1 MRRLNGPFI
10 GARKLGGNWVRFEAW
25 LESTSVLRA
34 AWPGNYGWKLQKV
47 GIATPP
53 LPLVLFVW
61 VEREDVPGTATHG
74 HHNLITSGY
83 GDKLSRSTSEPLPLD
98 GRLSRLLAA
107 KSDRGRSLC
116 TVAGFISN
124 FSELDPATGR
134 TRKSRRENGTTRV
147 SPTGMW
153 IYILVSFDSML
164 GGNRSRETPAN
175 SCDPS
180 WLQVC
185 VGISWYQNRCN
196 ASKTCYTY
204 ISIRVSWRGVPC
216 GGNSQLRHD
225 YRAAIAQLFV
235 RRWTD

>member
-1 MRRLNGPFI
+1 MCNFI
-10 GARKLGGNWVRFEAW
+10 TRSNASVKRAVYRSEETRWKL
-25 LESTSVLRA
+25 SSLRGLTGINERITRCMA
-34 AWPGNYGWKLQKV
+34 GKFWKLQKV

-134 TRKSRRENGTTRV
+134 TRKSRRENRPECGFIYSYLSTR
-147 SPTGMW
+147 W
-153 IYILVSFDSML
+153 
-164 GGNRSRETPAN
+164 
-175 SCDPS
+175 
-180 WLQVC
+180 
-185 VGISWYQNRCN
+185 
-196 ASKTCYTY
+196 K
-204 ISIRVSWRGVPC
+204 SIARNPR
-216 GGNSQLRHD
+216 Q
-225 YRAAIAQLFV
+225 
-235 RRWTD
+235 

>member
-1 MRRLNGPFI
+1 METEFASRLDWNQRAYYALHGREI
-10 GARKLGGNWVRFEAW
+10 MVGNCRKL
-25 LESTSVLRA
+25 ESR
-34 AWPGNYGWKLQKV
+34 
-47 GIATPP
+47 P

-134 TRKSRRENGTTRV
+134 TRKSRRENGTTKEA
-147 SPTGMW
+147 PTGMW

-180 WLQVC
+180 
-185 VGISWYQNRCN
+185 
-196 ASKTCYTY
+196 
-204 ISIRVSWRGVPC
+204 
-216 GGNSQLRHD
+216 
-225 YRAAIAQLFV
+225 
-235 RRWTD
+235 

>member
-1 MRRLNGPFI
+1 METEFASRLDWNQRAYYALHGREI
-10 GARKLGGNWVRFEAW
+10 MVGNCRKL
-25 LESTSVLRA
+25 ESR
-34 AWPGNYGWKLQKV
+34 
-47 GIATPP
+47 P

-134 TRKSRRENGTTRV
+134 TRKSRRENGTTRE

-153 IYILVSFDSML
+153 IYILVSFDSVEID
-164 GGNRSRETPAN
+164 RAKPPPIVA
-175 SCDPS
+175 
-180 WLQVC
+180 
-185 VGISWYQNRCN
+185 
-196 ASKTCYTY
+196 
-204 ISIRVSWRGVPC
+204 IRR
-216 GGNSQLRHD
+216 D
-225 YRAAIAQLFV
+225 YRCV
-235 RRWTD
+235 